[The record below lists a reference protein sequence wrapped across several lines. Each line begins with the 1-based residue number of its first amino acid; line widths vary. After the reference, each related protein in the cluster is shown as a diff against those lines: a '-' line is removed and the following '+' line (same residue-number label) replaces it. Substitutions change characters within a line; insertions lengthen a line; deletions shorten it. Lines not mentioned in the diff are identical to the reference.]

1 MIPEPTNFFFDTL
14 VARITSLERD
24 NALMQAALDTLK
36 PDWRKAQGTSGT
48 MTGDEHSHGDEI
60 EGYITPKTSYGANIR
75 EWASTASD
83 NPPLYWMELGQSRNV
98 TGYAADAQGKI
109 NPATGNPFVWYHLD
123 DDNFVREDVV
133 TFTPDKPITP
143 INAALW
149 PAPVTNYT
157 ITNTHKNH
165 RDHHGLDYACKRD
178 TPILCGPNGGTV
190 VKVFI
195 CDICNAKGDGIST
208 WGNPDYGYGWVT
220 FVIIRYDYAA
230 LPALLKGAIPKDAYA
245 FCLYAHM
252 SSTPLNAY
260 SVGKTL
266 EPYQE
271 IGKVGATGNTYGVN
285 PEHLHIEARFST
297 DPKASFFA
305 ITQNEFDPSL
315 QFKA

>member
-48 MTGDEHSHGDEI
+48 MTPKEETWTTHHVTTPAENWVTPRDGDVNIRRDTSTEDAILGTLEKGDMRNVI
-60 EGYITPKTSYGANIR
+60 AKFIGKDGYAWFQVAEGY
-75 EWASTASD
+75 
-83 NPPLYWMELGQSRNV
+83 
-98 TGYAADAQGKI
+98 
-109 NPATGNPFVWYHLD
+109 
-123 DDNFVREDVV
+123 VRSDVV
-133 TFTPDKPITP
+133 YASAERPFPAPVLTTP

-149 PAPVTNYT
+149 PSPVTNYT

-165 RDHHGLDYACKRD
+165 RDHHGIDYACKRD

-195 CDICNAKGDGIST
+195 CDSCNAKGDGISS
-208 WGNPDYGYGWVT
+208 WGNPDYGYGWGT
-220 FVIIRYDYAA
+220 FAIIRYDYAT

-271 IGKVGATGNTYGVN
+271 IGKVGATGNVYGEN
-285 PEHLHIEARFST
+285 PEHLHIEARYST

-305 ITQNEFDPSL
+305 ITQNEFDPSTI
-315 QFKA
+315 FKA